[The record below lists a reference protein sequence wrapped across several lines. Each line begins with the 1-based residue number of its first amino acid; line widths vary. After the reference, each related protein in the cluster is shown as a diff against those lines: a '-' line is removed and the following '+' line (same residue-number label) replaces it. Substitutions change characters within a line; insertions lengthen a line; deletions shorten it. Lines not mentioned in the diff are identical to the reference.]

1 MKYTAL
7 EFEIIK
13 ATSEDIITTS
23 SLHTGIHR
31 FDKSSTDSNYE
42 GVASTL
48 FDNGINEFFDL

>member
-31 FDKSSTDSNYE
+31 FDKYTAEETPGSSKSNVSDE
-42 GVASTL
+42 
-48 FDNGINEFFDL
+48 NFDL